1 LERERGHYFCLLKTV
16 CCAFLYLLCAGYYLS
31 YKITGGEWSEVSLEY
46 DLLSYTLANLT
57 CGSGYSLNLVAHN
70 IAGRSKPSATLT
82 SPTQGAIPGLPDTSA
97 LLTGAAVLRTIM
109 YLLRRYSE
117 LLFTAAVQ

>member
-1 LERERGHYFCLLKTV
+1 
-16 CCAFLYLLCAGYYLS
+16 LCAGYYLS
-31 YKITGGEWSEVSLEY
+31 YKITGGEWSEVALEY

-97 LLTGAAVLRTIM
+97 LLTGAAV
-109 YLLRRYSE
+109 SE
-117 LLFTAAVQ
+117 LLFPAAVQ